1 MANKWMQGPYTVKNK
16 DKYIGK
22 GVPKMRSSWE
32 FMFANFCDSDPRIL
46 NWASEPVRIPYKN
59 PLTGKN
65 SSYVPDFLIMYED
78 KNGKKHVD
86 LIEIK
91 PGSQA
96 TMESAGKSMRNKA
109 SVLLNQAKWAQAQLW
124 CKKNGINFKVL
135 TERDLF
141 SMTGGKK

>member
-1 MANKWMQGPYTVKNK
+1 MANKWMQGPYTVRNK
-16 DKYIGK
+16 EKYIGR
-22 GVPKMRSSWE
+22 GTPKMRSSWE
-32 FMFANFCDSDPRIL
+32 FVFANFCDNHAGIL
-46 NWASEPVRIPYKN
+46 QWSSEPVRIPYRN

-96 TMESAGKSMRNKA
+96 TMESAGKSSRNKA
-109 SVLLNQAKWAQAQLW
+109 AVILNQAKWQAAMAWAKSQ
-124 CKKNGINFKVL
+124 GINFKIL
-135 TERDLF
+135 TEKDLF
-141 SMTGGKK
+141 AMTGKK